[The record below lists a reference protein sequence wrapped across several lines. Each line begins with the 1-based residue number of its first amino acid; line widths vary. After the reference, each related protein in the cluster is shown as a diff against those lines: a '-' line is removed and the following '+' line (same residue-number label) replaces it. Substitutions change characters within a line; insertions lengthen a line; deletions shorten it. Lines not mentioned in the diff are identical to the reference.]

1 MDFSF
6 LTCTKKDSY
15 DRNHGPIQHKTASDH
30 AVVVDGL
37 VSKHLRLSIE
47 ALTKEFAQHNVT
59 CALQC
64 AGNRRHSMRT
74 RIKEV
79 AGVDWFDGAIMNCVF
94 EGPRVRDVLLAAGV
108 KDNEP
113 LHNEVQRKHVQFASY
128 GKVQED
134 EWYGGSV
141 PFERVMDPDM
151 DVILAVK
158 VCLLPV

>member
-1 MDFSF
+1 M
-6 LTCTKKDSY
+6 
-15 DRNHGPIQHKTASDH
+15 
-30 AVVVDGL
+30 
-37 VSKHLRLSIE
+37 E
-47 ALTKEFAQHNVT
+47 ALTQEFAQYSVT

-79 AGVDWFDGAIMNCVF
+79 SGVDWFDGAIMNCVF

-108 KDNEP
+108 TDNQP
-113 LHNEVQRKHVQFASY
+113 LHEGKERKHVQFANL
-128 GKVQED
+128 GGEVQED

-151 DVILAVK
+151 DVILALK
-158 VCLLPV
+158 VCLLPCDLASIRGTQVCSDANHRSRWSR